1 MTTEFLLRQATDI
14 LLRTLIHVLGI
25 VVATTIG
32 LTVDRQDTREKPV
45 PLAEEV
51 GSHLIAVKEV
61 TVVAGIV
68 AMANVEVEHPTRVG
82 TKLVVARVER
92 VLKYELPAGKAMT
105 ADDDALTL
113 DDKSIG
119 REQLHVEQTAHVGG
133 LEVVGTQHVGF
144 IPERVAN
151 EVARIVGMDIDL
163 LLHLSV
169 LFKCLLQVIE
179 AIGIGYGGHY

>member
-1 MTTEFLLRQATDI
+1 
-14 LLRTLIHVLGI
+14 
-25 VVATTIG
+25 
-32 LTVDRQDTREKPV
+32 
-45 PLAEEV
+45 
-51 GSHLIAVKEV
+51 
-61 TVVAGIV
+61 
-68 AMANVEVEHPTRVG
+68 
-82 TKLVVARVER
+82 
-92 VLKYELPAGKAMT
+92 MT